1 MNGIGRVFSIFLM
14 GFVVSMVGAAVAALS
29 LKRRLITEAS
39 PDADEVRLAAIF
51 EPISFESRATNFRGG
66 DLELWYGGGIID
78 LRGATLAPGGAT
90 MRVRAVFGGAQLLVP
105 DSWEV
110 TTRVMG
116 IGGAGDG
123 RPRMDRAIDAPRLTV
138 QGSAFFGGLG
148 ITSDIPVE
156 AQQSLREAIAKR
168 RRSSQDGPGI
178 PVMEPEAVT
187 T

>member
-29 LKRRLITEAS
+29 LKRRLIPEAS

-51 EPISFESRATNFRGG
+51 EPISFESRATSFRGG
-66 DLELWYGGGIID
+66 EMELWYGGGIID

-90 MRVRAVFGGAQLLVP
+90 LRVRAVFGGAQLLVP
-105 DSWEV
+105 DSWQV

-123 RPRMDRAIDAPRLTV
+123 RPRADRALDAPRLTV
-138 QGSAFFGGLG
+138 EGSAFFGGLG
-148 ITSDIPVE
+148 ITTDIPEE
-156 AQQSLREAIAKR
+156 AQRSIREAIAKR
-168 RRSSQDGPGI
+168 RGAGQDGPGI
-178 PVMEPEAVT
+178 PVMEPEPVT